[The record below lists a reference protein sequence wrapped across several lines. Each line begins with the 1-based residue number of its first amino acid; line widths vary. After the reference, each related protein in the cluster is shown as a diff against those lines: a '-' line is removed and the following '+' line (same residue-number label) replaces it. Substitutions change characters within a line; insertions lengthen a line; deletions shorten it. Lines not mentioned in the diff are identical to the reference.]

1 MLVACPAAIDLHS
14 TSVHWKGQ
22 TMTAAIFALVG
33 TLVGILGTLAV
44 ELTRSRAEN
53 MRVRREALRLASA
66 DFTAAV
72 TRIINLVLEFKDPD
86 IPRIDLMYEGHRE
99 ARVCYERLR
108 LISSS
113 REVQEAGRHVI
124 RYAYGLVRE
133 AQALPRRD
141 DELERGP
148 RLLLNDWLITFYIE
162 VRREIGIPQ
171 PENIY
176 REPDSWLGRSDR
188 RTPGRNAGSSS

>member
-1 MLVACPAAIDLHS
+1 
-14 TSVHWKGQ
+14 
-22 TMTAAIFALVG
+22 MTAAIFTLAG

-53 MRVRREALRLASA
+53 SRARQDALTLASA
-66 DFTAAV
+66 DFTIAV

-86 IPRIDLMYEGHRE
+86 IPQIDLMYEGHRE
-99 ARVCYERLR
+99 ARSCYERLR

-113 REVQEAGRHVI
+113 QEVQKAGRYVI

-148 RLLLNDWLITFYIE
+148 RLLLNDWLMTFYVQ
-162 VRREIGIPQ
+162 VRHEIGIPQ

-188 RTPGRNAGSSS
+188 RS

>member
-1 MLVACPAAIDLHS
+1 
-14 TSVHWKGQ
+14 
-22 TMTAAIFALVG
+22 MTAAIFALVG

-72 TRIINLVLEFKDPD
+72 SRIINLVLEFKAPD
-86 IPRIDLMYEGHRE
+86 KLRIDLMYEGHRE
-99 ARVCYERLR
+99 ARVGYERLR

-141 DELERGP
+141 DELDRGP

-162 VRREIGIPQ
+162 VRREIGIPR

-176 REPDSWLGRSDR
+176 REPDGWLGRSDR
-188 RTPGRNAGSSS
+188 RTPGRNAESSS

>member
-1 MLVACPAAIDLHS
+1 MA
-14 TSVHWKGQ
+14 
-22 TMTAAIFALVG
+22 AAIFALVG

-53 MRVRREALRLASA
+53 MRDRREALRLASA
-66 DFTAAV
+66 DLTAAV
-72 TRIINLVLEFKDPD
+72 ARIINLVLEFRDPATSQ
-86 IPRIDLMYEGHRE
+86 IDLMYEGHRE

-108 LISSS
+108 LISGS
-113 REVQEAGRHVI
+113 REVQEAGRYVI

-133 AQALPRRD
+133 AQGLPPRD
-141 DELERGP
+141 DEIERSP
-148 RLLLNDWLITFYIE
+148 RLLLNDWMMTFYVE

-171 PENIY
+171 PESIY

-188 RTPGRNAGSSS
+188 R